1 MKELMWNSFFSI
13 ISLCFIWCK
22 YLRSRVCFWL
32 YRIAVFM
39 GIILCSGVALVW
51 TFNTRGVSNFI
62 TKEANIPI
70 NLVSF
75 FNDVSFLFCRFLKS
89 GVTNVLKSLFLW
101 RSKKVRV
108 ICLKQG
114 KNFAAHKTLVWSTYA
129 GRTATATNF
138 FYKRVIYELGSH
150 LNRIRFI

>member
-1 MKELMWNSFFSI
+1 MFLIVRHCS
-13 ISLCFIWCK
+13 
-22 YLRSRVCFWL
+22 
-32 YRIAVFM
+32 VFM

-101 RSKKVRV
+101 KSKKVKSYLFETR
-108 ICLKQG
+108 Q
-114 KNFAAHKTLVWSTYA
+114 NFAAYKTLVWSTYA

-138 FYKRVIYELGSH
+138 FYKRVIFELGSH
-150 LNRIRFI
+150 LNRIHFI